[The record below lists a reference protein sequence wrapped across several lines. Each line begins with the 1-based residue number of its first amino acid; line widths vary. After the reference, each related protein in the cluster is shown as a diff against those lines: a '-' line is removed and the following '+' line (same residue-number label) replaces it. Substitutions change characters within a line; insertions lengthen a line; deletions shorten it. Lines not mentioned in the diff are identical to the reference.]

1 MILLYIH
8 GIKPVLHS
16 RKKACSMLLQNN
28 HVFARPKLFCI
39 TVSLSLEICMCIQHI
54 FLIQFIYRTVNTDI
68 KREEKN
74 PQNHK
79 RNLYLVTH

>member
-39 TVSLSLEICMCIQHI
+39 TVRMSLEICMCMQHI
-54 FLIQFIYRTVNTDI
+54 FLIQFCYHTVNTDI
-68 KREEKN
+68 KKKKKK
-74 PQNHK
+74 NHK
-79 RNLYLVTH
+79 ATREICI